1 MKGRDEAQEKVLK
14 LQQEN
19 DMLLLQYQ
27 NLNEV
32 RIKFFMEYTE
42 KEELLNEERKK
53 LEKEKSFLQQRD
65 KVLRGYLSELSK

>member
-1 MKGRDEAQEKVLK
+1 
-14 LQQEN
+14 
-19 DMLLLQYQ
+19 MLLLQYQ

-53 LEKEKSFLQQRD
+53 LEKEKSFLQ
-65 KVLRGYLSELSK
+65 